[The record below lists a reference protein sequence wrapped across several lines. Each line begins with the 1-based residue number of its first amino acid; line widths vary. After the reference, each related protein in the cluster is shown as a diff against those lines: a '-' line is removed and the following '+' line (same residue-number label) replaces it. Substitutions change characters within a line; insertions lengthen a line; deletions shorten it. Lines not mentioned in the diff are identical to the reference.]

1 MTDSILGEDIM
12 GDDYEVEGDDYEVE
26 GAARP
31 RIVRPTLRL
40 PPKPGWRKM
49 GVAPGVSA
57 PSALLQP
64 LPLRGEA
71 NNGVFTADVRSI
83 LFQGIPQRPFRGER
97 LVIAARQTATST
109 VQLRVQT
116 LTVGTNVQ
124 SVQVADMPI
133 EAFAATAYD
142 VRMKLQPAQPGVLI
156 QCQIYAVGSFATG
169 EEIPCAVVL
178 LGHAIG

>member
-1 MTDSILGEDIM
+1 MTDILGEDIM
-12 GDDYEVEGDDYEVE
+12 GEEFEVEGDDDLE
-26 GAARP
+26 GAGRARV
-31 RIVRPTLRL
+31 VRPTLRL
-40 PPKPGWRKM
+40 PPKPQWRKM

-64 LPLRGEA
+64 LPLRGET
-71 NNGVFTADVRSI
+71 NNGVFTSDVTSI

-97 LVIAARQTATST
+97 LVIAARQTAASA

-133 EAFAATAYD
+133 EAFAASAFD

-156 QCQIYAVGSFATG
+156 QCVIYAVGKFGQA

>member
-1 MTDSILGEDIM
+1 MADILGEDLM
-12 GDDYEVEGDDYEVE
+12 GDEYELEGDDDELE
-26 GAARP
+26 GPRRLRIARP
-31 RIVRPTLRL
+31 VLRL
-40 PPKPGWRKM
+40 PPKPQWRKM

-64 LPLRGEA
+64 LPLRGEQ
-71 NNGVFTADVRSI
+71 NNGVFNETNRSI

-97 LVIAARQTATST
+97 LVIAARQSSTSA

-156 QCQIYAVGSFATG
+156 QCQIYAVGMFQTG
-169 EEIPCAVVL
+169 EEIPCAVVI

>member
-1 MTDSILGEDIM
+1 MADILGEDIM
-12 GDDYEVEGDDYEVE
+12 GDDYELEGDDDLE
-26 GAARP
+26 GAGRTRIARP
-31 RIVRPTLRL
+31 SLRL
-40 PPKPGWRKM
+40 PPKPTWRKM

-64 LPLRGEA
+64 LPLRGEQ
-71 NNGVFTADVRSI
+71 NNGVFTSNVTSI

-97 LVIAARQTATST
+97 LVIAARQTASSAI
-109 VQLRVQT
+109 QLRVQT

-133 EAFAATAYD
+133 EAFAAQAYD
-142 VRMKLQPAQPGVLI
+142 VRMKLQPAQPGVLV
-156 QCQIYAVGSFATG
+156 QCQIYAVGTFQQN

>member
-1 MTDSILGEDIM
+1 MDLLGEDIM
-12 GDDYEVEGDDYEVE
+12 GTEDYDIEGDDELE
-26 GAARP
+26 GASRA

-40 PPKPGWRKM
+40 PPKPAWRKM

-57 PSALLQP
+57 PGALLQP
-64 LPLRGEA
+64 LPLRGET
-71 NNGVFTADVRSI
+71 NNGVFTASITSI

-97 LVIAARQTATST
+97 LVIAARQTATSA

-133 EAFAATAYD
+133 EAFAAQAYD

-156 QCQIYAVGSFATG
+156 QCQIYAVGTFAQN

>member
-1 MTDSILGEDIM
+1 MADILGDEVLGEEYELEGEDD
-12 GDDYEVEGDDYEVE
+12 GVE

-31 RIVRPTLRL
+31 RIGRPMLRL
-40 PPKPGWRKM
+40 PPKPTWRKM

-64 LPLRGEA
+64 LPLRGET
-71 NNGVFTADVRSI
+71 NNGVFTSDVTSI

-97 LVIAARQTATST
+97 LVIAARQTASSA
-109 VQLRVQT
+109 VQLRIQT

-124 SVQVADMPI
+124 SVQVADMPV
-133 EAFAATAYD
+133 EAFSAQAYD

-156 QCQIYAVGSFATG
+156 QCVIYAVGKFGAD

>member
-12 GDDYEVEGDDYEVE
+12 GEEYELEGEDELE
-26 GAARP
+26 GAGRAR
-31 RIVRPTLRL
+31 IMRPALRL
-40 PPKPGWRKM
+40 PPKPTWRKM

-64 LPLRGEA
+64 LPLRGET
-71 NNGVFTADVRSI
+71 NNGVFTADVTSI

-97 LVIAARQTATST
+97 LVIAARQTSASA
-109 VQLRVQT
+109 VQLRIQT

-133 EAFAATAYD
+133 EAFSAQAFD

-156 QCQIYAVGSFATG
+156 QCQVYAVGKFAAD

>member
-1 MTDSILGEDIM
+1 MGED
-12 GDDYEVEGDDYEVE
+12 YELEGDDYDVE

-31 RIVRPTLRL
+31 RIMRPTLRL
-40 PPKPGWRKM
+40 PPKPAWRKM

-64 LPLRGEA
+64 LPLRGET
-71 NNGVFTADVRSI
+71 NNGVFNATNTSI

-97 LVIAARQTATST
+97 LVIAARQTSTST

-124 SVQVADMPI
+124 SVQVADMPV
-133 EAFAATAYD
+133 EAFAAQAYD

-156 QCQIYAVGSFATG
+156 QCQIYAVGTFADG

>member
-1 MTDSILGEDIM
+1 MADILGEDIM
-12 GDDYEVEGDDYEVE
+12 GEDYEVEGEDYEVE
-26 GAARP
+26 GAART

-49 GVAPGVSA
+49 SVAPGVSA

-64 LPLRGEA
+64 LPLRGEV
-71 NNGVFTADVRSI
+71 NNGVFTASVTSI

-97 LVIAARQTATST
+97 LVIAARQTAAST

-133 EAFAATAYD
+133 EAFAAQAYD
-142 VRMKLQPAQPGVLI
+142 VRMKLQPCQPGVLI
-156 QCQIYAVGSFATG
+156 QCQIYAVGTFQNN

>member
-1 MTDSILGEDIM
+1 MEILGEDIM
-12 GDDYEVEGDDYEVE
+12 GEDYELEGEDYELE

-40 PPKPGWRKM
+40 PAKPAWRKM

-64 LPLRGEA
+64 LPLRGET
-71 NNGVFTADVRSI
+71 NNGVFTTSVTSI

-97 LVIAARQTATST
+97 LVIAARQSPNSAI
-109 VQLRVQT
+109 QLRVQT

-133 EAFAATAYD
+133 EAFSATAFD
-142 VRMKLQPAQPGVLI
+142 VRMKLQPCQPGVLI
-156 QCQIYAVGSFATG
+156 QCQIYAVGRWVEN
-169 EEIPCAVVL
+169 EEIPCSVVL